1 MPKRKKEKSNTGRPR
16 KVDNKVLLD
25 IVNQYYFVECR
36 NQPEMMNQ
44 HGIYT
49 ALAEYAHKLGVAEVK
64 EYDFR
69 RNTAVRERMKELR
82 EKTGQRQKPEI
93 TGIAYMPLN
102 MTTVANMSKEE
113 LVELL
118 RVRDGYYETV
128 CQSAASVVVREKSIV
143 EENRV
148 LKDSVTRLEKETE
161 ILHQRIQSLE
171 TAYQKAAETAKRYKK
186 IIKDNVTPERAKA
199 LLDSAL
205 RPGVIKDENLE
216 EMRKIGMQPL
226 ARAKVVAA
234 APEFD
239 PVALFGGTPDGE
251 Q

>member
-1 MPKRKKEKSNTGRPR
+1 MAKTKKEKSKTGRPR
-16 KVDNKVLLD
+16 KVDDKVLLD

-49 ALAEYAHKLGVAEVK
+49 TLAEYAHKLGAAEVK

-69 RNTAVRERMKELR
+69 RNTAVREWMKELR
-82 EKTGQRQKPEI
+82 EKTGQRQEPEV
-93 TGIAYMPLN
+93 TGIAYTPLN
-102 MTTVANMSKEE
+102 MTVVANMDKEE

-118 RVRDGYYETV
+118 RVRDGYYDTV
-128 CQSAASVVVREKSIV
+128 CQSAASVVEREKIIV
-143 EENRV
+143 EENRI

-161 ILHQRIQSLE
+161 MLHQRIQSLE
-171 TAYQKAAETAKRYKK
+171 AEYQKAAETATRYKK
-186 IIKDNVTPERAKA
+186 IIKDNVTPERATA
-199 LLDSAL
+199 LMDSAL
-205 RPGVIKDENLE
+205 RPGVIKDEDLE

-226 ARAKVVAA
+226 ARAQVVAT

-239 PVALFGGTPDGE
+239 PVALFGDTPDGE

>member
-1 MPKRKKEKSNTGRPR
+1 MQSIPVPKLRDIPHNVYRI
-16 KVDNKVLLD
+16 LLD
-25 IVNQYYFVECR
+25 TTYQYDPMIAFAMESGRTAGLRPSEAMNMRQDTSKVAVERCIR
-36 NQPEMMNQ
+36 LYREGNRIRKIE
-44 HGIYT
+44 ID
-49 ALAEYAHKLGVAEVK
+49 LLK
-64 EYDFR
+64 EYPLRSDEK
-69 RNTAVRERMKELR
+69 AVGKIKRERIANVFPPLI
-82 EKTGQRQKPEI
+82 PEFMQ
-93 TGIAYMPLN
+93 A
-102 MTTVANMSKEE
+102 
-113 LVELL
+113 
-118 RVRDGYYETV
+118 YYETV

-171 TAYQKAAETAKRYKK
+171 TEYQKAAETAKRYKK

-226 ARAKVVAA
+226 ARAQVVAT